1 MTDLL
6 LTLISAV
13 LISNLIVQLP
23 LGIAPVLKAA
33 AGSRAQLH
41 ALGLATTWLMF
52 TVTLLNHLL
61 YQYLLLPLE
70 LTALRLFVFLP
81 TSLLLIKPSLVLL
94 ARLFPK
100 LNVSGLWP
108 LLASNAGILGLALL
122 DAQTEQSLARAG
134 ALGLGAGLGFWLLAS
149 LYQDLRQRISH
160 ADVPQPFRGLPIELI
175 SAGLL
180 GVAFLGFNGLI
191 AP

>member
-13 LISNLIVQLP
+13 LINNLIVQLP

-33 AGSRAQLH
+33 TGSRAQLH
-41 ALGLATTWLMF
+41 ALGLATTWLMV
-52 TVTLLNHLL
+52 TATLLNHLL

-70 LTALRLFVFLP
+70 LTSLRLFVFLP
-81 TSLLLIKPSLVLL
+81 TSLLLIKPSKALL
-94 ARLFPK
+94 ARLFPT
-100 LNVSGLWP
+100 LDFSGLWL

-122 DAQTEQSLARAG
+122 DAQAGQSLARAG
-134 ALGLGAGLGFWLLAS
+134 VLGLGAGLGFWLLAS

-160 ADVPQPFRGLPIELI
+160 EDVPQPFRGLPIELI

-180 GVAFLGFNGLI
+180 GVAFLGVNGLI

>member
-1 MTDLL
+1 MTDLF

-23 LGIAPVLKAA
+23 LGIVPVLNAA
-33 AGSRAQLH
+33 TGSRKRLH
-41 ALGLATTWLMF
+41 ALGLATTWLML
-52 TVTLLNHLL
+52 TVTLLNHAL

-81 TSLLLIKPSLVLL
+81 TSLLLIKPSKALL
-94 ARLFPK
+94 ARLFPW
-100 LNVSGLWP
+100 LDFSGLWP

-122 DAQTEQSLARAG
+122 DTQTEPSLARAG

-160 ADVPQPFRGLPIELI
+160 EDVPQPFRGLAIELI
-175 SAGLL
+175 SIGLL